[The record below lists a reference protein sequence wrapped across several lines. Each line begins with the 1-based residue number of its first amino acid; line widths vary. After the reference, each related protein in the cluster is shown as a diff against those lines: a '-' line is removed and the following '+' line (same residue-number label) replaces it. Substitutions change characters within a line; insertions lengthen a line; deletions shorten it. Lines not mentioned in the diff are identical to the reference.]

1 MREAEGDRSMTHP
14 IKPIATATVVARQH
28 VVLVKYNAMPDHQRG
43 WFLPHDLLNLLEHP
57 TDAAVRALR
66 EQLGIELG
74 AAALA
79 LKDVESFKGRDG
91 TWHMSFHHVARL
103 PERVELQPSGD
114 LAVAE
119 WFALERLPARTE
131 VSHHGWALDTIEKV
145 TS

>member
-1 MREAEGDRSMTHP
+1 MTHP

-28 VVLVKYNAMPDHQRG
+28 VVLVKYNTMPDHQRG

-91 TWHMSFHHVARL
+91 TWHMSFHHVAFLSASSCNPLATSRL
-103 PERVELQPSGD
+103 PNGSRWSACP
-114 LAVAE
+114 
-119 WFALERLPARTE
+119 RARRCRTTAGRWTR
-131 VSHHGWALDTIEKV
+131 SRK
-145 TS
+145 